1 MDWNG
6 GVGSGPPAQPDFGTP
21 EGGAASIE
29 ELNTR
34 AGFELLVPG
43 DSRYELVSSSW
54 KTGEIADFAHLN
66 RRMAEKII
74 QLRKDAARSRGT

>member
-1 MDWNG
+1 MALA
-6 GVGSGPPAQPDFGTP
+6 SGPPAQPDFGTP

-43 DSRYELVSSSW
+43 DSRYDLASSSW
-54 KTGEIADFAHLN
+54 KTG
-66 RRMAEKII
+66 
-74 QLRKDAARSRGT
+74 